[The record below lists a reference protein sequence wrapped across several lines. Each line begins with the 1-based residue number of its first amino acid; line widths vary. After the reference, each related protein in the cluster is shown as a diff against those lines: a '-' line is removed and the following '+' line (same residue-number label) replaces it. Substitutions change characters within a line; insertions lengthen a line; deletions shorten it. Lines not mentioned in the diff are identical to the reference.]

1 MWARLGQVGMG
12 KVHVAPRS
20 PSFCSFCGTSQVDA
34 RKLVA
39 GPGVWICEQCVASAR
54 RVMIDSS
61 PMEDDLERFALAAPG
76 DHNVRCDFC
85 GNMPGR
91 VEHIVTGGSPLR
103 GICDRCLKL
112 CGEVLEHRTATNVD
126 IVHWDAELEK
136 FVVAALGPATVVS
149 MRIDSDTRTAHVRVP
164 KDQLSLAIGRHGQ
177 KAGLAAKLTG
187 WRVDI
192 KSVENG
198 VAQDQT

>member
-1 MWARLGQVGMG
+1 MG
-12 KVHVAPRS
+12 KVHVTPRS
-20 PSFCSFCGTSQVDA
+20 HSFCSFCGRSQVDA

-39 GPGVWICEQCVASAR
+39 GPGVWICEQCLASAR
-54 RVMIDSS
+54 RVMIDST
-61 PMEDDLERFALAAPG
+61 PIEDDLERFALAAPD
-76 DHNVRCDFC
+76 DHNVRCNFC

-103 GICDRCLKL
+103 GICGRCLKL
-112 CGEVLEHRTATNVD
+112 CEEVIEHRSATNPD
-126 IVHWDAELEK
+126 IAHWDAELEK
-136 FVVAALGPATVVS
+136 VVAAALGPATVVS
-149 MRIDSDTRTAHVRVP
+149 VAIDSNTRTAHVVVP
-164 KDQLSLAIGRHGQ
+164 KDQLSLAIGRDGE
-177 KAGLAAKLTG
+177 KARLAATPTG